1 MNTSHVVMHF
11 LIFFSMFDAYPD
23 SVLPDVT
30 HYSPSQTLPLL
41 KNTVSFAHEVLI
53 ECNSFHYNYI

>member
-1 MNTSHVVMHF
+1 MCIL
-11 LIFFSMFDAYPD
+11 LIFVYSMFEAYPD

-41 KNTVSFAHEVLI
+41 KNTVSFAHEVTL
-53 ECNSFHYNYI
+53 YI